1 MISPNVCAIS
11 TTRRSP
17 LSRFTTMRVG
27 GPADAIVEPRNAEE
41 ASAVVR
47 DCARRGVPWRVL
59 GMGSNVLV
67 DDAGFRGVVIR
78 TERMAGFRVG
88 ERGLVVV
95 GAGLKTS
102 VLLAEAL
109 RLGLGGLACV
119 VGYPAS
125 VGGAARMNAGGRWGE
140 TGARVESVVVVEP
153 DGAVRTLSA
162 AECGFGYRRSTLG
175 GRLVVEVALR
185 LPEVDVR
192 ACREEIRAIHREKAA
207 TQPLREPSAGCV
219 FRNPEGNS
227 AGRLIDACGLKGR
240 ARGGAMV
247 STVHGNFIVNR
258 GGATA
263 ADVLALI
270 DDVREEVERRM
281 GVALR
286 TEVEVWRNDVPAPA

>member
-27 GPADAIVEPRNAEE
+27 GPADAIAEPRNVEE

-78 TERMAGFRVG
+78 TERLAGFRAG
-88 ERGLVVV
+88 ERGRVVA

-192 ACREEIRAIHREKAA
+192 AYREEIRAIHREKAA

-270 DDVREEVERRM
+270 DDVRDAVERRM